1 MNVVYFETLIIAQIF
16 AKSGDG
22 IHPCSFLKIVVLT
35 PDPFEDF
42 LSFDDVVLFSI
53 SNFNRSA
60 SLWVSV
66 FSDSPEWMVR
76 FYNQR

>member
-16 AKSGDG
+16 AKSGDEY
-22 IHPCSFLKIVVLT
+22 IHAPSKKKKIVVLT

-66 FSDSPEWMVR
+66 FLIHRNGW
-76 FYNQR
+76 